1 MKRFA
6 SIVLLAGVSLRVS
19 SMEAVNGPRPLV
31 QYAIPRGCLPERKFT
46 QGERGG
52 EMTDKRVQAGVAPAG
67 WTNYSK
73 KGRL

>member
-1 MKRFA
+1 ML
-6 SIVLLAGVSLRVS
+6 SLADVNQKESL
-19 SMEAVNGPRPLV
+19 P
-31 QYAIPRGCLPERKFT
+31 K
-46 QGERGG
+46 ERGG